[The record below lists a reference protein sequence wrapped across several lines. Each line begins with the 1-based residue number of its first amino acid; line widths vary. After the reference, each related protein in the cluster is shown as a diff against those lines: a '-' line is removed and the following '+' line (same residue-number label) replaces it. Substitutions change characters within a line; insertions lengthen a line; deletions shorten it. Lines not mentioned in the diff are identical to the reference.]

1 MFLRMS
7 RIGKLPIVIPEGV
20 EVNVDGQLVTVKG
33 PKGEMSRTV
42 RPEVNVKVED
52 GHVVVTRDSD
62 VAAARSYH
70 GLTRALLA
78 NMVTGVSV
86 GFERKLTIIG
96 VGYRAAVTDN
106 VLNLTVGKSHPVEM
120 PAPEGVTVVCPQ
132 PTQIVIS
139 GPDKEVLGGYAA
151 RIRAQRPPE
160 PYKGK
165 GIRYEG
171 EYVAKKAGKTGAKK

>member
-1 MFLRMS
+1 MS
-7 RIGKLPIVIPEGV
+7 RIGKLPIAIPAGV
-20 EVNVDGQLVTVKG
+20 DVNVDGRLVTVKG

-42 RPEVNVKVED
+42 RPEVTVKVED
-52 GHVVVTRDSD
+52 GHIVVTRDSD
-62 VAAARSYH
+62 EAQIRSYH

-78 NMVTGVSV
+78 NMVTGVST

-96 VGYRAAVTDN
+96 VGYRAAVQNN
-106 VLNLTVGKSHPVEM
+106 VLALNVGKSHPVELA
-120 PAPEGVTVVCPQ
+120 APEGVTIECPQ
-132 PTQIVIS
+132 PTQIVIT
-139 GPDKEVLGGYAA
+139 GPDKEVLGGFAA
-151 RIRAQRPPE
+151 KIRAQRPPE

>member
-1 MFLRMS
+1 MS
-7 RIGKLPIVIPEGV
+7 RIGKLPIAIPAGV
-20 EVNVDGQLVTVKG
+20 DVNVDGRLVTVKG

-42 RPEVNVKVED
+42 RPEVTVKVED
-52 GHVVVTRDSD
+52 GHILVTRDSD
-62 VAAARSYH
+62 EAHIRSYH

-78 NMVTGVSV
+78 NMVTGVST

-96 VGYRAAVTDN
+96 VGYRASVQNN
-106 VLNLTVGKSHPVEM
+106 VLALNVGKSHPVEL
-120 PAPEGVTVVCPQ
+120 PAPEGVTIECPQ
-132 PTQIVIS
+132 PTQIVIT
-139 GPDKEVLGGYAA
+139 GPDKEVLGGFAA
-151 RIRAQRPPE
+151 KIRAQRPPE

>member
-1 MFLRMS
+1 MS

-20 EVNVDGQLVTVKG
+20 EVKVDGQLVTVKG

-42 RPEVNVKVED
+42 RPEVCVKVED
-52 GHVVVTRDSD
+52 GHVVVTRESD
-62 VAAARSYH
+62 VAAVRSYH

-78 NMVTGVSV
+78 NMVTGVST

-96 VGYRAAVTDN
+96 VGYRAAVNNN
-106 VLNLTVGKSHPVEM
+106 VLALTVGKSHPVEM
-120 PAPEGVTVVCPQ
+120 PAPEGVTITCPA
-132 PTQIVIS
+132 PTQIVIT
-139 GPDKEVLGGYAA
+139 GPDKEVLGGFAA

-171 EYVAKKAGKTGAKK
+171 EYVAKKAGKTGGKK

>member
-1 MFLRMS
+1 MS
-7 RIGKLPIVIPEGV
+7 RIGKLPIAIPAGV
-20 EVNVDGQLVTVKG
+20 DVKVDGQLVTVKG

-42 RPEVNVKVED
+42 RPEVAVKVED
-52 GHVVVTRDSD
+52 GHLLVTRDSD
-62 VAAARSYH
+62 VAQIRAYH

-78 NMVTGVSV
+78 NMVTGVST

-96 VGYRAAVTDN
+96 VGYRAAVQNN
-106 VLNLTVGKSHPVEM
+106 VLALNVGKSHPVEL
-120 PAPEGVTVVCPQ
+120 PAPEGVTIECPQ
-132 PTQIVIS
+132 PTQIVIT
-139 GPDKEVLGGYAA
+139 GPDKEVLGGFAA
-151 RIRAQRPPE
+151 KIRAQRPPE

>member
-1 MFLRMS
+1 MS
-7 RIGKLPIVIPEGV
+7 RIGKLPIAIPAGV
-20 EVNVDGQLVTVKG
+20 DVTVDGCLVTVKG
-33 PKGEMSRTV
+33 PKGEMSRNV

-52 GHVVVTRDSD
+52 GHIVVTRDSD
-62 VAAARSYH
+62 AAQNRAYH

-78 NMVTGVSV
+78 NMVTGVST

-96 VGYRAAVTDN
+96 VGYRAAVQNN
-106 VLNLTVGKSHPVEM
+106 VLSLSVGKSHPVELAA
-120 PAPEGVTVVCPQ
+120 PAGVEIQVPA
-132 PTQIVIS
+132 PTQIVIT
-139 GPDKEVLGGYAA
+139 GPDKEVLGGFAA
-151 RIRAQRPPE
+151 KIRAQRPPE

>member
-1 MFLRMS
+1 MS
-7 RIGKLPIVIPEGV
+7 RIGKLPIAIPEGV
-20 EVNVDGQLVTVKG
+20 EVKVDGQLVTVKG

-52 GHVVVTRDSD
+52 GQLLVTRDND
-62 VAAARSYH
+62 EAAVRSYH

-96 VGYRAAVTDN
+96 VGYRAAAANN
-106 VLNLTVGKSHPVEM
+106 VLSLTVGKSHPVEM
-120 PAPEGVTVVCPQ
+120 PAPEGVTVECPQ
-132 PTQIVIS
+132 PTQIVIT